1 MSRTTGKDVAKA
13 IQEDLGLETQPTGKE
28 VASAM
33 YRVSSP
39 NFQSTIGDPND
50 VSSLEF
56 MNGLLEYPDS
66 LGVEFMTLA
75 TRIGRVIAHRNIL
88 TNKLAPFKMEN
99 MALGYTMEE
108 YFIEC
113 AKEHSYNQADAE
125 DTLFK
130 RELPDIKTAFYVVNR
145 KSYYPAT
152 ITDDDMRKY
161 FVSWDGV
168 NSLIAR
174 IVDSMYNGDNKDDYN
189 YMKSALVKHYENGL
203 MKIVKTNAVTDT
215 DTAKELARKITEYV
229 SYLTEPTNEYNAMA
243 VTKQNDYEDIYVILN
258 GKSNSYL
265 NIDWLAQTF
274 QLEFAEFKAHVL
286 VLPTLPS
293 TTQGTIEALVVDSE
307 IYRVFDQKYSVGVAY
322 NAKGLYWNYFLHHWE
337 GIATSRFANAI
348 AFVSGDVAEKVTAIY
363 ANPTVV
369 QVKKGGSVTVP
380 FTVQTSGLN
389 APISLKATSGES
401 TGEQTTVVSATLTD
415 DSRHVTIK
423 GLEAIKNEGLTT
435 VTIKDEVSNVKCD
448 IKVVY
453 SV

>member
-1 MSRTTGKDVAKA
+1 MPRTTGKDIAKA
-13 IQEDLGLETQPTGKE
+13 IQEDLGLETQPTGQE

-33 YRVSSP
+33 YGVSSP
-39 NFQSTIGDPND
+39 NFQSTIGDPNE

-56 MNGLLEYPDS
+56 MNGLLEYPDT
-66 LGVEFMTLA
+66 LGVEFMNLA

-88 TNKLAPFKMEN
+88 TNKLAPFKMAN
-99 MALGYTMEE
+99 MPLGYTMEE
-108 YFIEC
+108 YFVEC
-113 AKEHSYNQADAE
+113 AKEHEYDQVEAE
-125 DTLFK
+125 NIFK

-189 YMKSALVKHYENGL
+189 YMKTALVTHYENGL
-203 MKIVKTNAVTDT
+203 MKIVKTSAVTDT

-229 SYLTEPTNEYNAMA
+229 SYLTEPTNKYNAMA
-243 VTKQNDYEDIYVILN
+243 VTKQNNYEDIYVILN

-293 TTQGTIEALVVDSE
+293 TKQGTIEALVVDSE

-348 AFVSGDVAEKVTAIY
+348 AFVSGDVEEKVTAIY
-363 ANPTVV
+363 ANPQVV
-369 QVKKGGSVTVP
+369 YVKKDKSVTVP
-380 FTVQTSGLN
+380 FTVQTNGLN
-389 APISLKATSGES
+389 APIILTATSS
-401 TGEQTTVVSATLTD
+401 ADNMVSANLTGD
-415 DSRHVTIK
+415 LRHVVINGSTDIT
-423 GLEAIKNEGLTT
+423 EEGLAT
-435 VTIKDEVSNVKCD
+435 VTITDTNSNVACN

-453 SV
+453 NV

>member
-1 MSRTTGKDVAKA
+1 MSKTTGKDVTKTL
-13 IQEDLGLETQPTGKE
+13 QNDLGMDHEPTGQE

-33 YRVSSP
+33 YAMSSS
-39 NFQSTIGDPND
+39 NFRSTIGDPNET
-50 VSSLEF
+50 SSLEF
-56 MNGLLEYPDS
+56 MNGLLEYPDT
-66 LGVEFMTLA
+66 LGVEFMNLA
-75 TRIGRVIAHRNIL
+75 TRIGKVIAHRNIL

-99 MALGYTMEE
+99 MPLGYTMEE

-113 AKEHSYNQADAE
+113 AKEHEYNQADAE
-125 DTLFK
+125 NTLFK
-130 RELPDIKTAFYVVNR
+130 RSLPDIKTAFYVVNR

-152 ITDDDMRKY
+152 ITDDDLRKY
-161 FVSWDGV
+161 FVTWDGV

-189 YMKSALVKHYENGL
+189 YMKSALVTHYENGH
-203 MKIVKTNAVTDT
+203 MKIVNTSAVTDT

-243 VTKQNDYEDIYVILN
+243 VTKQNEYDDIYVILN
-258 GKSNSYL
+258 GKTNSYL

-274 QLEFAEFKAHVL
+274 QLEFAQFKTHVL

-293 TTQGTIEALVVDSE
+293 TAQGTIEAIVCDSE

-348 AFVSGDVAEKVTAIY
+348 AFVSGNVEEKVTAIY
-363 ANPTVV
+363 SNPQVV
-369 QVKKGGSVTVP
+369 KVRKGATITVP

-389 APISLKATSGES
+389 ANYKLTVTSSVKDKVKATIES
-401 TGEQTTVVSATLTD
+401 DLK
-415 DSRHVTIK
+415 HVKI
-423 GLEAIKNEGLTT
+423 EGLDAIDAEGLAT
-435 VTIKDEVSNVKCD
+435 VTIKDTISNVICD
-448 IKVVY
+448 VKVVY
-453 SV
+453 NV

>member
-1 MSRTTGKDVAKA
+1 MPRTTGKDIAKA
-13 IQEDLGLETQPTGKE
+13 IQEDLVLETQPTGQE

-33 YRVSSP
+33 YRVASP
-39 NFQSTIGDPND
+39 NFQSTIGDPNEI
-50 VSSLEF
+50 SSLEF
-56 MNGLLEYPDS
+56 MNGLLEYPDT
-66 LGVEFMTLA
+66 LGVEFMNLA

-88 TNKLAPFKMEN
+88 TNKLAPFKMAN
-99 MALGYTMEE
+99 MPLGYTMEE
-108 YFIEC
+108 YFVEC
-113 AKEHSYNQADAE
+113 AKEYEYDQADAE

-145 KSYYPAT
+145 KSYYSAT

-189 YMKSALVKHYENGL
+189 YMKSALVTHYENGL

-215 DTAKELARKITEYV
+215 ESAKELARKITEYA

-243 VTKQNDYEDIYVILN
+243 FTKQNDYEDIYVILN

-348 AFVSGDVAEKVTAIY
+348 AFVSGDVTEKVTAIY
-363 ANPTVV
+363 ANPQVV
-369 QVKKGGSVTVP
+369 YVKKDKSVTVP
-380 FTVQTSGLN
+380 FTVQTNGLN
-389 APISLKATSGES
+389 APINLTATPSDV
-401 TGEQTTVVSATLTD
+401 TMVSATLTED
-415 DSRHVTIK
+415 LRHVVIK
-423 GLEAIKNEGLTT
+423 GLTGITGEGLAT
-435 VTIKDEVSNVKCD
+435 VTIKDTSSKVTCD

-453 SV
+453 NV

>member
-1 MSRTTGKDVAKA
+1 MPRTTGKDVAKA
-13 IQEDLGLETQPTGKE
+13 IQEDLGLETQPTGQE

-39 NFQSTIGDPND
+39 NFQSTIGDPNE

-66 LGVEFMTLA
+66 LGVEFMNLA

-108 YFIEC
+108 YFVEC
-113 AKEHSYNQADAE
+113 AKEHAYDQADAE
-125 DTLFK
+125 NTLFK

-189 YMKSALVKHYENGL
+189 YMKSALVTHYENGL
-203 MKIVKTNAVTDT
+203 MKIVKTSAVTDT

-293 TTQGTIEALVVDSE
+293 TKQGTIEALVVDSE

-348 AFVSGDVAEKVTAIY
+348 AFVSGDVEEKVTAIY

-369 QVKKGGSVTVP
+369 QVKKGGSVTVA

-389 APISLKATSGES
+389 APVNIVAEAGDSSE
-401 TGEQTTVVSATLTD
+401 VSAVVTQDL
-415 DSRHVTIK
+415 RHVEIK
-423 GLEAIKNEGLTT
+423 GLDGITKEGLTS
-435 VTIKDEVSNVKCD
+435 VTIKDINSNVKTSV
-448 IKVVY
+448 KVVFEP
-453 SV
+453 

>member
-1 MSRTTGKDVAKA
+1 MPKTTAKDVAKT
-13 IQEDLGLETQPTGKE
+13 IQTDLGMDTEPTGQE

-33 YRVSSP
+33 YNLSSG
-39 NFQSTIGDPND
+39 NFRSSIGDPNEI
-50 VSSLEF
+50 SSLEF
-56 MNGLLEYPDS
+56 MNGLLEYPET
-66 LGVEFMTLA
+66 LGVEFVGLA

-88 TNKLAPFKMEN
+88 RNKLAPFKMEN
-99 MALGYTMEE
+99 MTLGYTMEE
-108 YFIEC
+108 YFVEC
-113 AKEHSYNQADAE
+113 AKEHEYDQADAE

-130 RELPDIKTAFYVVNR
+130 RELPDVKTAFYVVNR
-145 KSYYPAT
+145 KSFYPAT
-152 ITDDDMRKY
+152 ITDDDLRKY
-161 FVSWDGV
+161 FVTWDGV
-168 NSLIAR
+168 NSLIAK

-189 YMKSALVKHYENGL
+189 YMKSALITHYENGF
-203 MKIVKTNAVTDT
+203 MKIVNTSAVTDT
-215 DTAKELARKITEYV
+215 ETAKELARKITEYA

-243 VTKQNDYEDIYVILN
+243 VTKQNDYDDIYIILN

-348 AFVSGDVAEKVTAIY
+348 AFVSGSVDEKVTAIY
-363 ANPTVV
+363 ANPQVV
-369 QVKKGGSVTVP
+369 EVEKGKDVTVP

-389 APISLKATSGES
+389 APISLTATSDAP
-401 TGEQTTVVSATLTD
+401 TMVSATLASD
-415 DSRHVTIK
+415 LRHVTIK
-423 GLEAIKNEGLTT
+423 GLDAITAEGLAT
-435 VTIKDEVSNVKCD
+435 VTIKDTNTNVNGL

-453 SV
+453 HV

>member
-1 MSRTTGKDVAKA
+1 MPRTSGKDVAKA
-13 IQEDLGLETQPTGKE
+13 IQTDLGLETQPTGQE
-28 VASAM
+28 VANAM
-33 YRVSSP
+33 YRAASP
-39 NFQSTIGDPND
+39 NFQSTIGDPNE

-56 MNGLLEYPDS
+56 MNGLLEYPDT
-66 LGVEFMTLA
+66 LGVEFMNLA

-88 TNKLAPFKMEN
+88 RNKLAPFKMAN

-108 YFIEC
+108 YFVEC
-113 AKEHSYNQADAE
+113 AKEHEYDQADAE
-125 DTLFK
+125 STLFK

-161 FVSWDGV
+161 FVTWDGV

-189 YMKSALVKHYENGL
+189 YMKSALVTHYENGL
-203 MKIVKTNAVTDT
+203 MKIVNTSAVTDT
-215 DTAKELARKITEYV
+215 ETAKELARKITEYV

-293 TTQGTIEALVVDSE
+293 TKQGTIEALVVDSE

-348 AFVSGDVAEKVTAIY
+348 AFVSGSVDEKVTAIY
-363 ANPTVV
+363 SNPQVV
-369 QVKKGGSVTVP
+369 QVKKDGSVTVP
-380 FTVQTSGLN
+380 FTVQTNGLN
-389 APISLKATSGES
+389 APIRLTATPADPPM
-401 TGEQTTVVSATLTD
+401 VSATLSD
-415 DSRHVTIK
+415 DLRHVTIK
-423 GLEAIKNEGLTT
+423 GLSSITSEGLTT
-435 VTIKDEVSNVKCD
+435 VTIKDEKSNVTCN

-453 SV
+453 SAQL

>member
-1 MSRTTGKDVAKA
+1 MSRTTAKDVTKTL
-13 IQEDLGLETQPTGKE
+13 QTDLGMDHEPTGKE
-28 VASAM
+28 VANAM
-33 YRVSSP
+33 YHAASP
-39 NFQSTIGDPND
+39 NFQSTIGDPNE

-56 MNGLLEYPDS
+56 MNGLLEYPDT
-66 LGVEFMTLA
+66 LGVEFMNLA

-88 TNKLAPFKMEN
+88 RNKLAPFKMAN
-99 MALGYTMEE
+99 MGLGYTMEE
-108 YFIEC
+108 YFVEC
-113 AKEHSYNQADAE
+113 AKEHEYDQADAE
-125 DTLFK
+125 STLFK
-130 RELPDIKTAFYVVNR
+130 RELPDIKTAFYIVNR

-189 YMKSALVKHYENGL
+189 YMKSALVTHYENGL
-203 MKIVKTNAVTDT
+203 MKIVNTSAVTDT
-215 DTAKELARKITEYV
+215 ETAKELARKITEYV

-265 NIDWLAQTF
+265 NIEWLAQTF

-348 AFVSGDVAEKVTAIY
+348 AFVSGTVDEKVTAIY
-363 ANPTVV
+363 SNPQVV
-369 QVKKGGSVTVP
+369 QVKKDGSVTVP
-380 FTVQTSGLN
+380 FTVQTNGLN
-389 APISLKATSGES
+389 APIKL
-401 TGEQTTVVSATLTD
+401 TVTPEDPTIVSATLSGD
-415 DSRHVTIK
+415 LKHVTIK
-423 GLEAIKNEGLTT
+423 GLSKIDSEGLTT
-435 VTIKDEVSNVKCD
+435 VTIKDTNSNVTCS

-453 SV
+453 NV

>member
-1 MSRTTGKDVAKA
+1 MSKTTGKDVTKTL
-13 IQEDLGLETQPTGKE
+13 QNDLGMDHEPTGQE

-33 YRVSSP
+33 YHASSP
-39 NFQSTIGDPND
+39 NFQSTIGDPNE

-56 MNGLLEYPDS
+56 MNGLLEYPDT
-66 LGVEFMTLA
+66 LGVEFMNLA
-75 TRIGRVIAHRNIL
+75 TRIGKVIAHRNIL

-99 MALGYTMEE
+99 MPLGYTMEE
-108 YFIEC
+108 YFVEC
-113 AKEHSYNQADAE
+113 AKEHEYDQADAE
-125 DTLFK
+125 STLFK

-152 ITDDDMRKY
+152 ITDDDLRKY
-161 FVSWDGV
+161 FITWDGV

-174 IVDSMYNGDNKDDYN
+174 IVNSMYNGDNKDDYN
-189 YMKSALVKHYENGL
+189 YMKSALVTHYKNGL

-293 TTQGTIEALVVDSE
+293 TAQGTIEALVVDSE

-348 AFVSGDVAEKVTAIY
+348 AFVSGNVEEKVTAIY
-363 ANPTVV
+363 ANPQVV
-369 QVKKGGSVTVP
+369 QIKKGGSVTVA

-389 APISLKATSGES
+389 APINLTV
-401 TGEQTTVVSATLTD
+401 TTVDKTNVSATLTD
-415 DSRHVTIK
+415 DLRHVTIK
-423 GLEAIKNEGLTT
+423 GLGETTAEGLTT
-435 VTIKDEVSNVKCD
+435 VTIKDTNSNVTCD

-453 SV
+453 NV

>member
-1 MSRTTGKDVAKA
+1 MPTTTGKEVAKA
-13 IQEDLGLETQPTGKE
+13 IQTELGLESEPTGQE

-39 NFQSTIGDPND
+39 NFQSTIGDPNET
-50 VSSLEF
+50 SSLEF
-56 MNGLLEYPDS
+56 MNGLLEYPDT
-66 LGVEFMTLA
+66 LGVEFMNLA

-88 TNKLAPFKMEN
+88 TNKLAPFKMAN
-99 MALGYTMEE
+99 MPLGYTMEE
-108 YFIEC
+108 YFVEC
-113 AKEHSYNQADAE
+113 AKEHEYNQADAE
-125 DTLFK
+125 NTLFK

-161 FVSWDGV
+161 FTSWDGV

-189 YMKSALVKHYENGL
+189 YMKSALVTHYEDGL
-203 MKIVKTNAVTDT
+203 MKIVNTSVVTDT
-215 DTAKELARKITEYV
+215 ESAKELARKITEYV

-243 VTKQNDYEDIYVILN
+243 VTKQNEYDDIYVILN
-258 GKSNSYL
+258 GKTNSYL

-274 QLEFAEFKAHVL
+274 QLEFAEFKTHVL

-293 TTQGTIEALVVDSE
+293 VTQGTIEAIVCDSE

-348 AFVSGDVAEKVTAIY
+348 AFVSGSVEEKVTAIY
-363 ANPTVV
+363 SNPQVV
-369 QVKKGGSVTVP
+369 SVKKGGVVTVP
-380 FTVQTSGLN
+380 FTVQTNGLN
-389 APISLKATSGES
+389 APIKLTATSED
-401 TGEQTTVVSATLTD
+401 QTMVSATLKD
-415 DSRHVTIK
+415 DLRHVVIK
-423 GLEAIKNEGLTT
+423 GLEGIKDEGLTT
-435 VTIKDEVSNVKCD
+435 VTVKDANSNVTCG

-453 SV
+453 NV

>member
-1 MSRTTGKDVAKA
+1 MPRTTGKDVAKA
-13 IQEDLGLETQPTGKE
+13 IQTDLGLETQPTGQD

-33 YRVSSP
+33 YRAASP
-39 NFQSTIGDPND
+39 NFQSVIGDPNE
-50 VSSLEF
+50 VTSLEF
-56 MNGLLEYPDS
+56 MNGLLEYPDT
-66 LGVEFMTLA
+66 LGVEFMNLA
-75 TRIGRVIAHRNIL
+75 TRIGRVIAHKNIL

-108 YFIEC
+108 YFVEC
-113 AKEHSYNQADAE
+113 AKEHVYDQAAAE

-130 RELPDIKTAFYVVNR
+130 RELPDIKTSFYVVNR

-152 ITDDDMRKY
+152 ITDDDMRRY

-189 YMKSALVKHYENGL
+189 YMKSALVTHYENGL
-203 MKIVKTNAVTDT
+203 MKIVKTSAVTNT

-286 VLPTLPS
+286 VLPTLPT

-348 AFVSGDVAEKVTAIY
+348 AFVSGDVDEKVTAIH
-363 ANPTVV
+363 ANPQVV
-369 QVKKGGSVTVP
+369 QIKKGGSVTVP

-389 APISLKATSGES
+389 APISL
-401 TGEQTTVVSATLTD
+401 TVVSAEPTMISATLTED
-415 DSRHVTIK
+415 LRHVTIK
-423 GLEAIKNEGLTT
+423 GLEAITAEGLTK
-435 VTIKDEVSNVKCD
+435 VTIQDKQSKVSFE

>member
-1 MSRTTGKDVAKA
+1 MARTTGKDIAKA
-13 IQEDLGLETQPTGKE
+13 IQEDLGLETQPTGQE

-33 YRVSSP
+33 YRVASP
-39 NFQSTIGDPND
+39 NFQSTIGDPNE
-50 VSSLEF
+50 VSSLAF
-56 MNGLLEYPDS
+56 MNGLLEYPDT
-66 LGVEFMTLA
+66 LGVEFMNLA

-88 TNKLAPFKMEN
+88 MNKLAPFKMEN

-108 YFIEC
+108 YFVEC
-113 AKEHSYNQADAE
+113 AKEHAYDQADAE
-125 DTLFK
+125 NTLFK

-189 YMKSALVKHYENGL
+189 YMKSALVSHYENGL

-348 AFVSGDVAEKVTAIY
+348 AFVSGDVEEKVTAIY
-363 ANPTVV
+363 ANPQVV
-369 QVKKGGSVTVP
+369 YVKKDKSVTVP
-380 FTVQTSGLN
+380 FTVQTNGLN
-389 APISLKATSGES
+389 APISLTATSSPG
-401 TGEQTTVVSATLTD
+401 GMVSATLTD
-415 DSRHVTIK
+415 DLRHVVIK
-423 GLEAIKNEGLTT
+423 GLTDITAEGLAS
-435 VTIKDEVSNVKCD
+435 VTIKDAKSNVKCD

>member
-1 MSRTTGKDVAKA
+1 MARTTASDVSKTLK
-13 IQEDLGLETQPTGKE
+13 EDLSMDHEPTGQE
-28 VASAM
+28 VARAM
-33 YRVSSP
+33 YNISSSSFR
-39 NFQSTIGDPND
+39 NTIGDPNE

-56 MNGLLEYPDS
+56 MSGLLEYPDT
-66 LGVEFMTLA
+66 LGVEFMSLA

-88 TNKLAPFKMEN
+88 RNKLAPFKMAN
-99 MALGYTMEE
+99 MPLGYTMEE
-108 YFIEC
+108 YFVEC
-113 AKEHSYNQADAE
+113 AKEHEYNQADAE
-125 DTLFK
+125 NTLFK

-145 KSYYPAT
+145 KSFYPAT
-152 ITDDDMRKY
+152 ITDDDLRKY

-174 IVDSMYNGDNKDDYN
+174 IVDSLYNGDNKDDYN
-189 YMKSALVKHYENGL
+189 YMKSALVTHYENGH
-203 MKIVKTNAVTDT
+203 MKIVNTSAVTNT

-243 VTKQNDYEDIYVILN
+243 VTKQNEYDDIYVILN
-258 GKSNSYL
+258 GKTNSYL

-274 QLEFAEFKAHVL
+274 QLEFAEFKTHVL

-293 TTQGTIEALVVDSE
+293 TAQGSIEAIVCDSE

-348 AFVSGDVAEKVTAIY
+348 AFVSGDVEEKVTAIY
-363 ANPTVV
+363 ANPQVV
-369 QVKKGGSVTVP
+369 SVKKDSSVTVP

-389 APISLKATSGES
+389 AKYSLTATSS
-401 TGEQTTVVSATLTD
+401 VSNKVTATIDPDLK
-415 DSRHVTIK
+415 HVTIN
-423 GLEAIKNEGLTT
+423 GLTAIDAEGLAT
-435 VTIKDEVSNVKCD
+435 VTVKDTVSNVECQ

-453 SV
+453 NV

>member
-1 MSRTTGKDVAKA
+1 MPRTTGKDVAKA
-13 IQEDLGLETQPTGKE
+13 IQEDLGLETQPTGQE

-39 NFQSTIGDPND
+39 NFQSTIGDPNE

-66 LGVEFMTLA
+66 LGVEFMNLA

-108 YFIEC
+108 YFVEC
-113 AKEHSYNQADAE
+113 AKEHAYDQADAE
-125 DTLFK
+125 NTLFK

-203 MKIVKTNAVTDT
+203 MKIVKTSAVVDT
-215 DTAKELARKITEYV
+215 NTAKELARKITEYV

-265 NIDWLAQTF
+265 NIDWLSQTF

-286 VLPTLPS
+286 VLPTLP
-293 TTQGTIEALVVDSE
+293 TTNQGKIEALVVDSE

-369 QVKKGGSVTVP
+369 QVKKGRSVTVP

-389 APISLKATSGES
+389 APINITATSDN
-401 TGEQTTVVSATLTD
+401 TTAVSAVVTQDL
-415 DSRHVTIK
+415 RHVEIK
-423 GLEAIKNEGLTT
+423 GLTGIEAEGLTS
-435 VTIKDEVSNVKCD
+435 VTIKDVNSSVQTSV
-448 IKVVY
+448 KVVFEP
-453 SV
+453 

>member
-1 MSRTTGKDVAKA
+1 MPRTTGKDVAKA
-13 IQEDLGLETQPTGKE
+13 IQEDLGLETQPTGQE

-39 NFQSTIGDPND
+39 NFQSTIGDPNE

-66 LGVEFMTLA
+66 LGVEFMNLA

-108 YFIEC
+108 YFVEC
-113 AKEHSYNQADAE
+113 AKEHAYNQADAE
-125 DTLFK
+125 NTLFK

-145 KSYYPAT
+145 KSYYSAT

-189 YMKSALVKHYENGL
+189 YMKSALVTHYENGL
-203 MKIVKTNAVTDT
+203 MKIVKTSAVTDT
-215 DTAKELARKITEYV
+215 DTAKELARKITEYA

-293 TTQGTIEALVVDSE
+293 TKQGTIEALVVDSE

-348 AFVSGDVAEKVTAIY
+348 AFVSGDVEEKVTAIY

-369 QVKKGGSVTVP
+369 RVKKGGSVTVP

-389 APISLKATSGES
+389 APVNIFATAVNKSA
-401 TGEQTTVVSATLTD
+401 VSAVVTQDLK
-415 DSRHVTIK
+415 HVEIK
-423 GLEAIKNEGLTT
+423 GLDSIQAEGLTS
-435 VTIKDEVSNVKCD
+435 VTIKDANSNVKTSV
-448 IKVVY
+448 KVVFEP
-453 SV
+453 

>member
-1 MSRTTGKDVAKA
+1 MPRTTGKDVAKA
-13 IQEDLGLETQPTGKE
+13 IQEDLGLETQPTGQE

-66 LGVEFMTLA
+66 LGVEFMNLA

-108 YFIEC
+108 YFVEC
-113 AKEHSYNQADAE
+113 AKEHAYNQADAE
-125 DTLFK
+125 HSLFR

-189 YMKSALVKHYENGL
+189 YMKSALVTHYENGL
-203 MKIVKTNAVTDT
+203 MKIVKTRAVTDT

-293 TTQGTIEALVVDSE
+293 TKQGTIEALVVDSE

-348 AFVSGDVAEKVTAIY
+348 AFVSGDVEEKVTAIY

-369 QVKKGGSVTVP
+369 QVKKGGSVIVP

-389 APISLKATSGES
+389 APINITAKADGSE
-401 TGEQTTVVSATLTD
+401 VSAVVTQDL
-415 DSRHVTIK
+415 RHVTIT
-423 GLEAIKNEGLTT
+423 GLETITVEGLTT
-435 VTIKDEVSNVKCD
+435 VTIKDAHSNVQTSV
-448 IKVVY
+448 KVVFEP
-453 SV
+453 

>member
-1 MSRTTGKDVAKA
+1 MARTTGKDVAKA
-13 IQEDLGLETQPTGKE
+13 IQEDLGLETQPTGQE

-33 YRVSSP
+33 YRAASP
-39 NFQSTIGDPND
+39 NFQSTIGDPNE

-56 MNGLLEYPDS
+56 MNGLLEYPDT
-66 LGVEFMTLA
+66 LGVEFMNLA
-75 TRIGRVIAHRNIL
+75 TRIGKVIAHRNIL

-108 YFIEC
+108 YFVEC
-113 AKEHSYNQADAE
+113 AKEHAYDQVDAE

-168 NSLIAR
+168 NSLVAR

-189 YMKSALVKHYENGL
+189 YMKSALVTHYENGL
-203 MKIVKTNAVTDT
+203 MKIVKTSAVEDT
-215 DTAKELARKITEYV
+215 ATAKELARKITEYV

-348 AFVSGDVAEKVTAIY
+348 AFVSGTVNETVTAIY
-363 ANPTVV
+363 ANPTTV

-389 APISLKATSGES
+389 ANIELSVTSGEV
-401 TGEQTTVVSATLTD
+401 EKVSVALTD
-415 DSRHVTIK
+415 DLRHVTIK
-423 GLEAIKNEGLTT
+423 GLEAIDAEGLTT
-435 VTIKDEVSNVKCD
+435 VTIKDTLSNVTCG

-453 SV
+453 TV

>member
-13 IQEDLGLETQPTGKE
+13 IQEDLGLETQPTGQE
-28 VASAM
+28 VANAM
-33 YRVSSP
+33 YRVASP
-39 NFQSTIGDPND
+39 NFQSTIGNPNE

-56 MNGLLEYPDS
+56 MNGLLEYPDT
-66 LGVEFMTLA
+66 LGVEFMNLA

-88 TNKLAPFKMEN
+88 TNKLAPFKMAN
-99 MALGYTMEE
+99 MPLGYTMEE
-108 YFIEC
+108 YFVEC
-113 AKEHSYNQADAE
+113 AKEHEYDQADAE
-125 DTLFK
+125 STLFK
-130 RELPDIKTAFYVVNR
+130 RELPDIKTAFYIVNR
-145 KSYYPAT
+145 KSYYPAS

-189 YMKSALVKHYENGL
+189 YMKSALVTHYENGL
-203 MKIVKTNAVTDT
+203 MKIVKTSAVTDT
-215 DTAKELARKITEYV
+215 DSAKELARKITEYV

-348 AFVSGDVAEKVTAIY
+348 AFVSGTVEEKVTAIY
-363 ANPTVV
+363 SNPQVV
-369 QVKKGGSVTVP
+369 EVRKGATITVP

-389 APISLKATSGES
+389 AKYILTATSSVDDKVKATIES
-401 TGEQTTVVSATLTD
+401 DLK
-415 DSRHVTIK
+415 HVKIT
-423 GLEAIKNEGLTT
+423 GLEAIDAEGLAT
-435 VTIKDEVSNVKCD
+435 VTIKDTDSKVTCN

-453 SV
+453 NV

>member
-1 MSRTTGKDVAKA
+1 MPKTTGQDVSKA
-13 IQEDLGLETQPTGKE
+13 LQDDLGLDHQPNGQE

-33 YRVSSP
+33 YNISSS
-39 NFQSTIGDPND
+39 NFRNTIGDPNEI
-50 VSSLEF
+50 SSLEF
-56 MNGLLEYPDS
+56 MNGLLEYPDN
-66 LGVEFMTLA
+66 LGVEFMNLA
-75 TRIGRVIAHRNIL
+75 TRIGKVIAHRNIL

-99 MALGYTMEE
+99 MSLGYTMEE
-108 YFIEC
+108 YFVEC
-113 AKEHSYNQADAE
+113 AKEHEYNQADAE
-125 DTLFK
+125 NTLFK
-130 RELPDIKTAFYVVNR
+130 RSLPDIKTAFYVVNR

-152 ITDDDMRKY
+152 ITDDDLRKY
-161 FVSWDGV
+161 FVTWDGV

-189 YMKSALVKHYENGL
+189 YMKSALVTHYENGH
-203 MKIVKTNAVTDT
+203 MKIVKTSAVNDT

-243 VTKQNDYEDIYVILN
+243 VTKQNEYDDIFIIVN
-258 GKSNSYL
+258 GKTNSYL

-293 TTQGTIEALVVDSE
+293 TAKGNIEAIVCDSE

-348 AFVSGDVAEKVTAIY
+348 AFVSGDVQEKVTAIY
-363 ANPTVV
+363 ANPQVV
-369 QVKKGGSVTVP
+369 SVKKDKSITIP

-389 APISLKATSGES
+389 APIKLSVTSND
-401 TGEQTTVVSATLTD
+401 TKVNATLTD
-415 DSRHVTIK
+415 DQRHVVIK
-423 GLEAIKNEGLTT
+423 GLTSIATEGLAT
-435 VTIKDEVSNVKCD
+435 VTIKDADSGVTCD

-453 SV
+453 NV

>member
-1 MSRTTGKDVAKA
+1 MPRTTGKDVAKA
-13 IQEDLGLETQPTGKE
+13 IQEDLGLETQPTGQE
-28 VASAM
+28 IASAM

-39 NFQSTIGDPND
+39 NFQSTIGDPNE

-66 LGVEFMTLA
+66 LGVEFMNLA

-99 MALGYTMEE
+99 MGLGYTMEE
-108 YFIEC
+108 YFVEC
-113 AKEHSYNQADAE
+113 AKEHAYDQADAE

-189 YMKSALVKHYENGL
+189 YMKSALVTHYENGL
-203 MKIVKTNAVTDT
+203 MKIVRTSAVTDT
-215 DTAKELARKITEYV
+215 DSAKELARKITEYV

-293 TTQGTIEALVVDSE
+293 TTKGTIEALVVDSE

-348 AFVSGDVAEKVTAIY
+348 AFVSGTVDEKVTAIH

-369 QVKKGGSVTVP
+369 QIKKGESVTVP
-380 FTVQTSGLN
+380 FIVQTSGLN
-389 APISLKATSGES
+389 APISLTTTSDSGAFV
-401 TGEQTTVVSATLTD
+401 TATLTD
-415 DSRHVTIK
+415 DLRHVTIK
-423 GLEAIKNEGLTT
+423 GLEGINSEGLAT
-435 VTIKDEVSNVKCD
+435 VTIKETNSSVTCD

-453 SV
+453 SA

>member
-1 MSRTTGKDVAKA
+1 MGKTTAKDVTKRLQAD
-13 IQEDLGLETQPTGKE
+13 IGMDHEPTGQE
-28 VASAM
+28 VANAM
-33 YRVSSP
+33 YRVASP
-39 NFQSTIGDPND
+39 NFQSTIGDPNE

-56 MNGLLEYPDS
+56 MNGLLEYPDT

-88 TNKLAPFKMEN
+88 RNKLAPFKMAN

-108 YFIEC
+108 YFVEC
-113 AKEHSYNQADAE
+113 AKEHEYDQADAE
-125 DTLFK
+125 STLFK
-130 RELPDIKTAFYVVNR
+130 RELPDIKKAFYVVNR
-145 KSYYPAT
+145 QSYYPAT

-161 FVSWDGV
+161 FVEWDGV

-189 YMKSALVKHYENGL
+189 YMKSALVTHYENGL
-203 MKIVKTNAVTDT
+203 MKIVNTSAVTDT
-215 DTAKELARKITEYV
+215 ETAKELARKITEYV

-286 VLPTLPS
+286 VLPTLPI

-337 GIATSRFANAI
+337 AIATSRFANAI
-348 AFVSGDVAEKVTAIY
+348 AFVSGTVNEKVTAIY
-363 ANPTVV
+363 SNPQVV
-369 QVKKGGSVTVP
+369 KVKKDDSVTVA
-380 FTVQTSGLN
+380 FTVQTNGLN
-389 APISLKATSGES
+389 APISLKATSSDE
-401 TGEQTTVVSATLTD
+401 TNVSATLSN

-423 GLEAIKNEGLTT
+423 GLSAITSEGLAT
-435 VTIKDEVSNVKCD
+435 VNIKDTNSNVTCD

-453 SV
+453 NV

>member
-1 MSRTTGKDVAKA
+1 MPRTTAKDVTKTLK
-13 IQEDLGLETQPTGKE
+13 DNLGMDHEPTGQE
-28 VASAM
+28 VANAM
-33 YRVSSP
+33 YRSASP
-39 NFQSTIGDPND
+39 NFQSTIGDPNE

-56 MNGLLEYPDS
+56 MNGLLEYPDT
-66 LGVEFMTLA
+66 LGVEFMNLA

-88 TNKLAPFKMEN
+88 RNKLAPFKMAN

-108 YFIEC
+108 YFVEC
-113 AKEHSYNQADAE
+113 AKEHEYDQADAE
-125 DTLFK
+125 STLFK
-130 RELPDIKTAFYVVNR
+130 RELPAIKKAFYIVNR

-161 FVSWDGV
+161 FISWDGV

-189 YMKSALVKHYENGL
+189 YMKSALVTHYENGL
-203 MKIVKTNAVTDT
+203 MKIVNTSAVTDT
-215 DTAKELARKITEYV
+215 ETAKELARKITEYV

-293 TTQGTIEALVVDSE
+293 TAQGTIEALVVDSE

-348 AFVSGDVAEKVTAIY
+348 AFVSGTVEEKVTAIY
-363 ANPTVV
+363 SNPQVV
-369 QVKKGGSVTVP
+369 QVKKDGSVTVL
-380 FTVQTSGLN
+380 FTVQTNGLN
-389 APISLKATSGES
+389 APIRLTATSDAP
-401 TGEQTTVVSATLTD
+401 TMVSATLSND
-415 DSRHVTIK
+415 LRHVTIK
-423 GLEAIKNEGLTT
+423 GLPEITSEGLAT
-435 VTIKDEVSNVKCD
+435 VTIKDTNSNVTCD

-453 SV
+453 NV

>member
-1 MSRTTGKDVAKA
+1 MPRTTGRDVAKA
-13 IQEDLGLETQPTGKE
+13 IQADLGLETQPTGQE

-39 NFQSTIGDPND
+39 NFQSTIGDPNE

-56 MNGLLEYPDS
+56 MNGLLEYPDT
-66 LGVEFMTLA
+66 LGVEFMNLA

-108 YFIEC
+108 YFVEC
-113 AKEHSYNQADAE
+113 AKEHAYDQADAE
-125 DTLFK
+125 NTLFK
-130 RELPDIKTAFYVVNR
+130 RELPDIKTAFYIVNR

-203 MKIVKTNAVTDT
+203 MKIVKTSAVTDT

-293 TTQGTIEALVVDSE
+293 TSQGTIEALVVDSE

-363 ANPTVV
+363 ANPQIVY
-369 QVKKGGSVTVP
+369 VKKDKAVTVP
-380 FTVQTSGLN
+380 FTVQTNGLN
-389 APISLKATSGES
+389 APINLSATSS
-401 TGEQTTVVSATLTD
+401 ADNMVSATLTE
-415 DSRHVTIK
+415 DSRHVVIK
-423 GLEAIKNEGLTT
+423 GLTDITEEGVAT
-435 VTIKDEVSNVKCD
+435 VTINDKHSSVKCD

-453 SV
+453 NV

>member
-1 MSRTTGKDVAKA
+1 MGKTTAKDVTKTL
-13 IQEDLGLETQPTGKE
+13 QTDLGMDHEPTGQE
-28 VASAM
+28 VANAM
-33 YRVSSP
+33 YRAASP
-39 NFQSTIGDPND
+39 NFQSTIGDPNE

-56 MNGLLEYPDS
+56 MNGLLEYPDT
-66 LGVEFMTLA
+66 LGVEFMNLA

-88 TNKLAPFKMEN
+88 RNKLAPFKMAN

-108 YFIEC
+108 YFVEC
-113 AKEHSYNQADAE
+113 AKEHAYDQADAE
-125 DTLFK
+125 STLFK
-130 RELPDIKTAFYVVNR
+130 RELAEIKTAFYVVNR

-189 YMKSALVKHYENGL
+189 YMKSALVTHYENGL
-203 MKIVKTNAVTDT
+203 MKIVNTSVVTDT
-215 DTAKELARKITEYV
+215 ETAKELARKITEYV

-293 TTQGTIEALVVDSE
+293 TTQGTIEAIVCDSE

-348 AFVSGDVAEKVTAIY
+348 AFVSGNVEEKVTAIY
-363 ANPTVV
+363 SNPQVV
-369 QVKKGGSVTVP
+369 EVRKGASVTVP
-380 FTVQTSGLN
+380 FTVQTNGLN
-389 APISLKATSGES
+389 APISLTATSGEP
-401 TGEQTTVVSATLTD
+401 TMVSATLSD
-415 DSRHVTIK
+415 DLRHVNIK
-423 GLEAIKNEGLTT
+423 GLSAITSEGLAT
-435 VTIKDEVSNVKCD
+435 VTIKDTNSNVTCA

-453 SV
+453 NV

>member
-1 MSRTTGKDVAKA
+1 MPRTTGKDVAKA
-13 IQEDLGLETQPTGKE
+13 IQEDLGLETQPTGQE

-33 YRVSSP
+33 YAMSSS
-39 NFQSTIGDPND
+39 NFRDVIGDPSD
-50 VSSLEF
+50 TSSLEF
-56 MNGLLEYPDS
+56 MNGLLEYPDT
-66 LGVEFMTLA
+66 LGVEFMNLA
-75 TRIGRVIAHRNIL
+75 TRIGKVIAHRNIL
-88 TNKLAPFKMEN
+88 RNKLAPFKMEN
-99 MALGYTMEE
+99 MPLGYTMEE
-108 YFIEC
+108 YFVEC
-113 AKEHSYNQADAE
+113 AKEHAYNQAYAE
-125 DTLFK
+125 STLFK

-161 FVSWDGV
+161 FATWDGV

-203 MKIVKTNAVTDT
+203 MKIVKTSEVTDT
-215 DTAKELARKITEYV
+215 ETAKELARKITEYV

-348 AFVSGDVAEKVTAIY
+348 AFVSGTVEEKVTAIY
-363 ANPTVV
+363 SNPQVV
-369 QVKKGGSVTVP
+369 QIKKGASVAVP
-380 FTVQTSGLN
+380 FTVQTNGLN
-389 APISLKATSGES
+389 APIKLEATSDEPDK
-401 TGEQTTVVSATLTD
+401 VNATLSED
-415 DSRHVTIK
+415 LKHVTIE
-423 GLEAIKNEGLTT
+423 GLTGITAEGLTT
-435 VTIKDEVSNVKCD
+435 VTITDKNSKVACN

-453 SV
+453 NV

>member
-1 MSRTTGKDVAKA
+1 MPRTTGKDVAKA
-13 IQEDLGLETQPTGKE
+13 IQEDLGLETQPTGQE

-33 YRVSSP
+33 YRASSP
-39 NFQSTIGDPND
+39 NFQSTIGDPD
-50 VSSLEF
+50 EVTSLEF

-66 LGVEFMTLA
+66 LGVEFMNLA

-108 YFIEC
+108 YFVEC
-113 AKEHSYNQADAE
+113 AKEHAYDQADAE
-125 DTLFK
+125 NTLFK

-161 FVSWDGV
+161 FMSWDGV

-189 YMKSALVKHYENGL
+189 YMKSALIKHYENGL
-203 MKIVKTNAVTDT
+203 MKIVRTNAVTDT
-215 DTAKELARKITEYV
+215 ETAKELARKITEYV

-293 TTQGTIEALVVDSE
+293 TAQGTIEAIVCDSE

-348 AFVSGDVAEKVTAIY
+348 AFVSGNVEEKVTAIY
-363 ANPTVV
+363 SNPQVV
-369 QVKKGGSVTVP
+369 EVRKGATITVP

-389 APISLKATSGES
+389 AKYSLTATPSDVDKVKATIES
-401 TGEQTTVVSATLTD
+401 DLK
-415 DSRHVTIK
+415 HVKI
-423 GLEAIKNEGLTT
+423 EGLAAIDAEGLAN
-435 VTIKDEVSNVKCD
+435 VTIKDTVSGVTCN

-453 SV
+453 NA

>member
-1 MSRTTGKDVAKA
+1 MPKTTAQDVSKA
-13 IQEDLGLETQPTGKE
+13 LQDDLGMDHQPNGQE

-33 YRVSSP
+33 YNISSS
-39 NFQSTIGDPND
+39 NFRSTIGDPNET
-50 VSSLEF
+50 SSLEF
-56 MNGLLEYPDS
+56 MNGLLEYPDT
-66 LGVEFMTLA
+66 LGVEFMNLA
-75 TRIGRVIAHRNIL
+75 TRIGKVIAHRNIL

-99 MALGYTMEE
+99 MPLGYTMGE
-108 YFIEC
+108 YFVEC
-113 AKEHSYNQADAE
+113 AKEHEYNQADAE
-125 DTLFK
+125 NTLFK
-130 RELPDIKTAFYVVNR
+130 RSLPDIKTAFYVVNR

-152 ITDDDMRKY
+152 ITDDDLRKY
-161 FVSWDGV
+161 FVTWDGV

-189 YMKSALVKHYENGL
+189 YMKSALVTHYENGH
-203 MKIVKTNAVTDT
+203 MKIVQTSAVTDT

-258 GKSNSYL
+258 GKTNSYL

-274 QLEFAEFKAHVL
+274 QLEFAQFKTHVL

-293 TTQGTIEALVVDSE
+293 TAQGTIEAIVCDSE

-348 AFVSGDVAEKVTAIY
+348 AFVSGSVTEKVTAIY
-363 ANPTVV
+363 ANPQVV
-369 QVKKGGSVTVP
+369 SVKKDKSITVP
-380 FTVQTSGLN
+380 FTVQTNGLN
-389 APISLKATSGES
+389 APISLTATSSAG
-401 TGEQTTVVSATLTD
+401 TMVSATLTED
-415 DSRHVTIK
+415 LRHVVIK
-423 GLEAIKNEGLTT
+423 GLTAITGEGLAT
-435 VTIKDEVSNVKCD
+435 VEIKDTNSNVKCD

-453 SV
+453 NV

>member
-1 MSRTTGKDVAKA
+1 MPRTTGKDVAKA
-13 IQEDLGLETQPTGKE
+13 IQEDLGLETQPTGQE

-33 YRVSSP
+33 YRVASP

-66 LGVEFMTLA
+66 LGVEFMNLA

-108 YFIEC
+108 YFVEC
-113 AKEHSYNQADAE
+113 AKEHAYDQADAE
-125 DTLFK
+125 NTLFK

-189 YMKSALVKHYENGL
+189 YMKSALVTHYENGL
-203 MKIVKTNAVTDT
+203 MKIVKTSAVTDT

-293 TTQGTIEALVVDSE
+293 TKQGTIEALVVDSE

-348 AFVSGDVAEKVTAIY
+348 AFVSGDVEEKVTAIY

-369 QVKKGGSVTVP
+369 QVKKGGSVTVA

-389 APISLKATSGES
+389 APVNIVAKAVDDSA
-401 TGEQTTVVSATLTD
+401 VSAVVTHDL
-415 DSRHVTIK
+415 RHVEIK
-423 GLEAIKNEGLTT
+423 GLDGITKEGLTS
-435 VTIKDEVSNVKCD
+435 VTIKDTNSNVETSV
-448 IKVVY
+448 KVVFEP
-453 SV
+453 

>member
-1 MSRTTGKDVAKA
+1 MPRTTGKDVAKA
-13 IQEDLGLETQPTGKE
+13 IQEDLGLETQPTGQE

-39 NFQSTIGDPND
+39 NFQSTIGDPKE

-66 LGVEFMTLA
+66 LGVEFMNLA
-75 TRIGRVIAHRNIL
+75 TRIGRVIARRNIL

-99 MALGYTMEE
+99 MTLGYTMEE
-108 YFIEC
+108 YFVEC
-113 AKEHSYNQADAE
+113 AKEHAYDQADAE
-125 DTLFK
+125 STLFK

-161 FVSWDGV
+161 FVNWDGV

-215 DTAKELARKITEYV
+215 NTAKELARKITEYV

-293 TTQGTIEALVVDSE
+293 TKQGTIEALVVDSE

-348 AFVSGDVAEKVTAIY
+348 AFVSGNVVEKVTAIY

-369 QVKKGGSVTVP
+369 EVKKGGSVTVP

-389 APISLKATSGES
+389 ASINLKTISGNATA
-401 TGEQTTVVSATLTD
+401 VSATLTD
-415 DSRHVTIK
+415 DLRHVTIK
-423 GLEAIKNEGLTT
+423 GLETIGKEGLTT
-435 VTIKDEVSNVKCD
+435 VTIQEENSNVTCS

-453 SV
+453 TV

>member
-1 MSRTTGKDVAKA
+1 MPRTTGKDVAKA
-13 IQEDLGLETQPTGKE
+13 IQTDLGLETQPTGQE
-28 VASAM
+28 VASSM
-33 YRVSSP
+33 YRISSP
-39 NFQSTIGDPND
+39 NFQSTIGDPNE

-56 MNGLLEYPDS
+56 MNGLLEYPDT
-66 LGVEFMTLA
+66 LGVEFMNLA
-75 TRIGRVIAHRNIL
+75 TRIGRVIARRNIL
-88 TNKLAPFKMEN
+88 TNKLAPFKMAN

-108 YFIEC
+108 YFVEC
-113 AKEHSYNQADAE
+113 AKEHAYDQADAE
-125 DTLFK
+125 STLFK

-161 FVSWDGV
+161 FVTWDGV

-189 YMKSALVKHYENGL
+189 YMKSALVTHYENGL

-215 DTAKELARKITEYV
+215 GSAKELARKITEYV

-265 NIDWLAQTF
+265 NIEWLAQTF

-348 AFVSGDVAEKVTAIY
+348 AFVSGSVDEKVTAIY
-363 ANPTVV
+363 SNPQVV
-369 QVKKGGSVTVP
+369 QVKKDGSVTVP
-380 FTVQTSGLN
+380 FTVQTNGLN
-389 APISLKATSGES
+389 ANIALQATSEAP
-401 TGEQTTVVSATLTD
+401 TMVSATLSD
-415 DSRHVTIK
+415 DLRHVTIK
-423 GLEAIKNEGLTT
+423 GLSAITSEGLTT
-435 VTIKDEVSNVKCD
+435 VTIKDKNSGVTCH

-453 SV
+453 NV

>member
-1 MSRTTGKDVAKA
+1 MPRTTGKDVAKA
-13 IQEDLGLETQPTGKE
+13 IQEDLGLETQPTGQE

-39 NFQSTIGDPND
+39 NFQSTIGDPNE

-66 LGVEFMTLA
+66 LGVEFMNLA

-108 YFIEC
+108 YFVEC
-113 AKEHSYNQADAE
+113 AKEHAYDQADAE
-125 DTLFK
+125 NTLFK

-203 MKIVKTNAVTDT
+203 MKIVKTSAVTDT

-293 TTQGTIEALVVDSE
+293 TNQGTIEALVVDSE

-348 AFVSGDVAEKVTAIY
+348 AFVSGDVEEKVTAIY
-363 ANPTVV
+363 TNPTVV
-369 QVKKGGSVTVP
+369 QVKKGGSVTVS

-389 APISLKATSGES
+389 APINIVAEAGDDSA
-401 TGEQTTVVSATLTD
+401 VSAVVTQDL
-415 DSRHVTIK
+415 RHVEIK
-423 GLEAIKNEGLTT
+423 GLDSITKEGLTS
-435 VTIKDEVSNVKCD
+435 VTIKDTNSNVQTSV
-448 IKVVY
+448 KVVFEP
-453 SV
+453 

>member
-1 MSRTTGKDVAKA
+1 MPRTTGKDVAKA
-13 IQEDLGLETQPTGKE
+13 IQTDLGLETQPTGQE

-39 NFQSTIGDPND
+39 NFQSTIGDPNE

-56 MNGLLEYPDS
+56 MNGLLEYPDT
-66 LGVEFMTLA
+66 LGVEFMNLA

-88 TNKLAPFKMEN
+88 TNKLAPFKMAN
-99 MALGYTMEE
+99 MPLGYTMEE
-108 YFIEC
+108 YFVEC
-113 AKEHSYNQADAE
+113 AKEHAYDQADAE
-125 DTLFK
+125 NTLFK

-189 YMKSALVKHYENGL
+189 YMKSALVNHYENGH
-203 MKIVKTNAVTDT
+203 MKIVNTSAVTDT

-243 VTKQNDYEDIYVILN
+243 VTKQNDYEDIFIILN

-293 TTQGTIEALVVDSE
+293 TSQGTIEALVVDSE

-348 AFVSGDVAEKVTAIY
+348 AFVSGNVEEKVTAIY
-363 ANPTVV
+363 SNPQVV
-369 QVKKGGSVTVP
+369 EVRKGATITVP

-389 APISLKATSGES
+389 AKYSLTATSSVKDKVKATIES
-401 TGEQTTVVSATLTD
+401 DLK
-415 DSRHVTIK
+415 HVKI
-423 GLEAIKNEGLTT
+423 EGLDAIDAEGLAT
-435 VTIKDEVSNVKCD
+435 VTIRDTISNVTCGV
-448 IKVVY
+448 KVVY
-453 SV
+453 NV